1 MKIVVLSRA
10 DKAANAV
17 ENIASDTYHYVSNV
31 DDALNAVEQNVAEM
45 LVIENGVMM
54 ESPLSDIVTELNK
67 MPQDVRL
74 LVLSPSRHYFI
85 VANNT
90 FNSSINYHVTERK
103 SSDINTT

>member
-1 MKIVVLSRA
+1 MKIVVLSGA

-17 ENIASDTYHYVSNV
+17 ENIASDTYHYVSSV

-45 LVIENGVMM
+45 LVIENGAVM
-54 ESPLSDIVTELNK
+54 ESPLNEIVTELNK

-74 LVLSPSRHYFI
+74 LILSPSRHYFI

-90 FNSSINYHVTERK
+90 FNSSINYHIPEK
-103 SSDINTT
+103 KKY